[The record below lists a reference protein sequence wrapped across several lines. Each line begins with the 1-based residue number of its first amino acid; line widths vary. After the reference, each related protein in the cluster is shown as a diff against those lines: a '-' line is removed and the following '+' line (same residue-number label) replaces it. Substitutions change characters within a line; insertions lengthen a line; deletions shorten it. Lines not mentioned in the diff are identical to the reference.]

1 MSLEQ
6 ERPHPVHGQTRP
18 DVFDILRVA
27 DVDLVGTDLDAPD
40 PDERAR
46 LRALLT
52 TAERQVADRF
62 FSERHRAHYVV
73 ARGRLRELLGQ
84 RLGVAPAAVELITTK
99 YGKPS
104 LGARQAAPDLAFNL
118 SHSGS
123 LAVYAFTARHTVG
136 VDIEH
141 VREIPD
147 AEGLATRFFSPSEA
161 EAFRAVAASS
171 RRDLTFLACW
181 TRKEAFVKAIGEGL
195 SHPLDAFDVTIDPDA
210 PARITRVGV
219 KTAGPLGWGMASFQ
233 PRDGYIGAVV
243 YPDGD

>member
-1 MSLEQ
+1 
-6 ERPHPVHGQTRP
+6 VHGQTRP

-27 DVDLVGTDLDAPD
+27 DVDIVGTDLDAPD
-40 PDERAR
+40 HDELAA
-46 LRALLT
+46 LWALLSAT
-52 TAERQVADRF
+52 ERQAADRF
-62 FSERHRAHYVV
+62 LSDRHRAHYIV
-73 ARGRLRELLGQ
+73 ARGRLRQLLGE
-84 RLGVAPAAVELITTK
+84 RLGVAPAAVELVTTK

-104 LGARQAAPDLAFNL
+104 LGARYGTSDLAFNL

-123 LAVYAFTARHTVG
+123 LAVYAFTGRRTVG

-141 VREIPD
+141 IREIPD
-147 AEGLATRFFSPSEA
+147 AEGLATRFFSPREA

-195 SHPLDAFDVTIDPDA
+195 SHPLDAFDVTIDPEA
-210 PARITRVGV
+210 PARITRVGAE
-219 KTAGPLGWGMASFQ
+219 TAGPLGWAMASFQ

-243 YPDGD
+243 YPDEG